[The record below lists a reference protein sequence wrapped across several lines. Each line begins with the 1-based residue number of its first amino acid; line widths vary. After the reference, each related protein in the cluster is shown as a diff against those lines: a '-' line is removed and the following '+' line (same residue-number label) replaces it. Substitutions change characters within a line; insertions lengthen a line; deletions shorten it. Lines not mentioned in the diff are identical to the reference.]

1 MVNDPF
7 SNPFMKNNL
16 ISSKANWDS
25 NTSVGKIIN
34 TIVAN
39 ILPEKYH
46 SFRNPRCF
54 CFIAEGVALLYVMS
68 KLA

>member
-16 ISSKANWDS
+16 ISSKANWES

-34 TIVAN
+34 TVVAN
-39 ILPEKYH
+39 ILPEKYQ
-46 SFRNPRCF
+46 SFRYPRCF
-54 CFIAEGVALLYVMS
+54 CSTAEGVALLYVMS
-68 KLA
+68 KLT